1 MGKPTV
7 VGDREVLRAS
17 GKYRSPDLSKAV
29 PTYSSLPGVC
39 MSTPSTTISST
50 RCVRARRR
58 RDPPM
63 SAGQAAGRGSASG
76 EPPHGF
82 GRPSALSMGGN
93 KCEGRLMSAGVLGIS
108 SYPYNLLLPLSFWR
122 YFSQHR
128 WTRVLCK
135 RNLAYGLL
143 KLIIVVILVSLV
155 SDWF

>member
-7 VGDREVLRAS
+7 VSDREVLRAS
-17 GKYRSPDLSKAV
+17 GKCRSPDLSKAV
-29 PTYSSLPGVC
+29 PTYPSLPGVC

-82 GRPSALSMGGN
+82 ERPSALSMGGN
-93 KCEGRLMSAGVLGIS
+93 KCEGRLMSAGVLGLS

-122 YFSQHR
+122 CSSRYC
-128 WTRVLCK
+128 WTRVLSK
-135 RNLAYGLL
+135 IGLANNLIM
-143 KLIIVVILVSLV
+143 KFIIVAILLV
-155 SDWF
+155 